1 MKLRR
6 TAAGVVATVATLS
19 LAACGSGT
27 QTSTAPT
34 TSPSPGSTAASG
46 TASADSALAALVP
59 QKVAADGMITVGT
72 DSTYAPSEFLDTD
85 GKTIIG
91 FDVDLFD
98 AVAGKLGLQAKFQT
112 ANFGDIIT
120 GVTSGKYEM
129 GVSSFTIN
137 AERLRQVAMVSYFN
151 AGTGWATK
159 KGNPAGVSI
168 DNACGKRVALQRDT
182 VQVEDI
188 TARSKTC
195 TTAGKPAIQIDQY
208 AGQDQATAS
217 VVSGKDDAM
226 LADSPVVAYAVKQTN
241 GQLELLGDVY
251 NAAPY
256 GYVIPKNE
264 PALADAVA
272 KAVNALIADGTY
284 QQILEKWGVQTGA
297 ISKAE
302 VNPAA

>member
-151 AGTGWATK
+151 AGTSWATK

>member
-59 QKVAADGMITVGT
+59 QKVAADGVITVGT

-151 AGTGWATK
+151 AGTSWATK